1 MSKDYE
7 GVSIAERLNGA
18 KIESA
23 SFDGNRVD
31 GEEITMVLSDGKILI
46 LSAMHGN
53 DERGFFSL
61 EVF

>member
-18 KIESA
+18 KIELA
-23 SFDGNRVD
+23 SFDGNKVD

-46 LSAMHGN
+46 LSAMSGN